1 MAAILSE
8 ALLDHAPDVVIF
20 VDSDEIIRFWN
31 RRAEAVFGYTREEM
45 LGQTLT
51 RIIPEHLRAA
61 HHAGFRRAMDNRQAQ
76 LGGAALATRAVH
88 KDGHA
93 LYLEIAFGLVPARDG
108 AITGVVAIGR
118 DVTAR
123 VLATRTSRDKPP

>member
-1 MAAILSE
+1 MDATLSE

-20 VDSDEIIRFWN
+20 VDGDEIIRLWN
-31 RRAEAVFGYTREEM
+31 RRAEAVFGYAREEM

-61 HHAGFRRAMDNRQAQ
+61 HQAGFRRAADSGQTR
-76 LGGAALATRAVH
+76 LGGAALTTRAVH

-93 LYLEIAFGLVPARDG
+93 LYLEIAFGLVPADG
-108 AITGVVAIGR
+108 AIAGVVAIGR

-123 VLATRTSRDKPP
+123 VLATRERRDKQP

>member
-1 MAAILSE
+1 MDATLSE
-8 ALLDHAPDVVIF
+8 ALLEHAPDVVIF
-20 VDSDEIIRFWN
+20 VDGDEIIRFWN
-31 RRAEAVFGYTREEM
+31 RRAEAVFGYAREEM

-61 HHAGFRRAMDNRQAQ
+61 HHAGFRRAVDSGQAR
-76 LGGAALATRAVH
+76 LGGAALTTRAVH

-93 LYLEIAFGLVPARDG
+93 LYLEIAFGLVPASDG
-108 AITGVVAIGR
+108 ALQGVVAIGR

-123 VLATRTSRDKPP
+123 VLASRERRDKPS